1 MKIAISLGFY
11 ILFLIANIE
20 GRFLLVNVGNPD
32 VDDDYDD
39 PRKQTPVNFGDPDVD
54 DPRKEKPEIEPN
66 LAVKCCEL
74 KGVPRK
80 CIYACDLKTEVS
92 QREAN
97 NYERC
102 TNYMDVIDNCRK
114 ASMPKCPSCC
124 PLCFHGFCADPEIC
138 PEFAPELVKSKD
150 VSDGEERRVETDCKV
165 FENPDN
171 ECRKNSFC
179 ICISRD
185 GKRICPG
192 YSNCKFGNLQ
202 EKWNCACQWND

>member
-1 MKIAISLGFY
+1 MLMTPGKRNPKQNQTWP
-11 ILFLIANIE
+11 LI
-20 GRFLLVNVGNPD
+20 
-32 VDDDYDD
+32 
-39 PRKQTPVNFGDPDVD
+39 
-54 DPRKEKPEIEPN
+54 
-66 LAVKCCEL
+66 CEL

-114 ASMPKCPSCC
+114 VENVSMLKCPPCSPFCSIC
-124 PLCFHGFCADPEIC
+124 HHGFCTDPKIC
-138 PEFAPELVKSKD
+138 PEHAAELVKSKE
-150 VSDGEERRVETDCKV
+150 VSDGEERRVESDCKV

-192 YSNCKFGNLQ
+192 YSNCKFGSLQ
-202 EKWNCACQWND
+202 EKWNCACQ